1 MVFCFVKYKY
11 RNNWHFPCH
20 DAGKVLIVA
29 GVGMELN
36 TIFHLYDKSKLSKN
50 LQNYSGL
57 LAGYLH
63 LTPLEGGE
71 NAALGHR
78 GKAGEGGLGLQFA
91 KRHL

>member
-1 MVFCFVKYKY
+1 MSLVCLVDCSQTKTYMCCF
-11 RNNWHFPCH
+11 
-20 DAGKVLIVA
+20 VA

-63 LTPLEGGE
+63 LTHLEGGE

>member
-50 LQNYSGL
+50 
-57 LAGYLH
+57 
-63 LTPLEGGE
+63 
-71 NAALGHR
+71 
-78 GKAGEGGLGLQFA
+78 
-91 KRHL
+91 